1 MSPTYAGKEMEN
13 MSKAPVTLSRFSYYD
28 LLRFKTPRFA
38 TIRANN
44 LPLCNVLRFAT
55 NVVRIHYDLV
65 RIDHVSV
72 RFSTVYHIIA
82 TILSH
87 VRLVMIHH
95 DLLRTTTILIR
106 FCYVSAT
113 ICYASLRSITIYYV

>member
-1 MSPTYAGKEMEN
+1 M
-13 MSKAPVTLSRFSYYD
+13 TLSPSHTVTVQ

-72 RFSTVYHIIA
+72 RFSTICHVIA
-82 TILSH
+82 TILSVQLHFTH
-87 VRLVMIHH
+87 V
-95 DLLRTTTILIR
+95 
-106 FCYVSAT
+106 
-113 ICYASLRSITIYYV
+113 